1 MAALC
6 PDGLS
11 GGPCPRMRPD
21 GYCEARPEIR
31 CVWVVGAPVNARRN
45 GLNGGIVR
53 WAPLALTMACMGAG
67 FYASTAVTEEAL
79 ANLEERVERNEA
91 AVEPN
96 RFRLREIERA
106 QTRIETTVEERTEAI
121 ARQLDRILD
130 KLDQMS
136 TPQ

>member
-1 MAALC
+1 
-6 PDGLS
+6 
-11 GGPCPRMRPD
+11 
-21 GYCEARPEIR
+21 
-31 CVWVVGAPVNARRN
+31 
-45 GLNGGIVR
+45 
-53 WAPLALTMACMGAG
+53 MGAG

-91 AVEPN
+91 AAEPN